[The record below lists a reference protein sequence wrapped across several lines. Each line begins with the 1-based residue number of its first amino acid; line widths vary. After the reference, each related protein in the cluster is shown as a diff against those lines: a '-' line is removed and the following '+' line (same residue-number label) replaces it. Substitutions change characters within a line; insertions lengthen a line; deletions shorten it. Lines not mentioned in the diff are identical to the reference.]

1 MGRRKIV
8 TEEIMQEICRM
19 RYEQGMPIKAIAEKL
34 DLNDGTVSTYV
45 SLPENRQK
53 YRDIILKKWQ
63 ENTATMQRA
72 EDMQKA
78 GYSESQVFQET
89 GITYATLRLAKDRKR
104 KTGHFYQPPTSLF
117 DEKERIPDDVK
128 RVKAYVI
135 RNKRTGTL
143 AAETVENCLRIKIFS
158 EEQAAAY
165 MKKRLLNPDVF
176 VMERYGVMHVPVET
190 EEIHHE

>member
-8 TEEIMQEICRM
+8 TEEMMQEICRM
-19 RYEQGMPIKAIAEKL
+19 RYEQGMPIKGIAKKL

-63 ENTATMQRA
+63 KNTATMQRA
-72 EDMQKA
+72 EDMRKA

-89 GITYATLRLAKDRKR
+89 GITYATLRLAKDRRR
-104 KTGHFYQPPTSLF
+104 KTGHFYQPPTDLF
-117 DEKERIPDDVK
+117 DEVELTPDDVK

-135 RNKRTGTL
+135 RNKRTGALT
-143 AAETVENCLRIKIFS
+143 AEMVENCLRTKIFS

-176 VMERYGVMHVPVET
+176 VMEQCGMMYVPVEM